1 MILLIVTFNGV
12 NTCFIMHEEKCLKMS
27 DLRLM
32 NVIKEALKSCSMR
45 KCIGCVSFSIYNE
58 CNFCNQSTV
67 QVWDEAADYE
77 CMVQTLIGPNHSL
90 HFCCHWLVVLFVFIF

>member
-1 MILLIVTFNGV
+1 MF
-12 NTCFIMHEEKCLKMS
+12 FMHEEKCLKMS

-45 KCIGCVSFSIYNE
+45 KCTGCVSFSIYNE

-67 QVWDEAADYE
+67 QVWDEAAVYE
-77 CMVQTLIGPNHSL
+77 CMVQTMIGPIHTS
-90 HFCCHWLVVLFVFIF
+90 HFWCHWLVVLFVFIFLISCTGIFPI

>member
-1 MILLIVTFNGV
+1 MF
-12 NTCFIMHEEKCLKMS
+12 FMHEEKCLKMS

-67 QVWDEAADYE
+67 QVWDEAAVYE
-77 CMVQTLIGPNHSL
+77 CMVQTMIGPIHTS
-90 HFCCHWLVVLFVFIF
+90 HFWCHWLVVLFVFIFLFSCTGIFPI

>member
-1 MILLIVTFNGV
+1 
-12 NTCFIMHEEKCLKMS
+12 MHEEKCLKMS

-67 QVWDEAADYE
+67 QVCDEAAVYE
-77 CMVQTLIGPNHSL
+77 CMVQFIHHTSVVIGL
-90 HFCCHWLVVLFVFIF
+90 LFHLFLFFKFHVPVSFQYND

>member
-1 MILLIVTFNGV
+1 MF
-12 NTCFIMHEEKCLKMS
+12 FMHEEKCLKMS

-67 QVWDEAADYE
+67 QVCDEAAVYE
-77 CMVQTLIGPNHSL
+77 CMVQTMIVQFIHHTSDAIG
-90 HFCCHWLVVLFVFIF
+90 WLFYLFLFF